1 LYLLDTNII
10 SYWMRGDKGVISK
23 IRERAPSDLSFSSI
37 TLAEILYGIEKSP
50 HKQKERR
57 LKIERISSVLTLYN
71 FDEVSAEKYAFIR
84 NNLEKQG
91 IIISERDMLIAS
103 IAAARGLTMVTR
115 NVKEFQRVEDLRIE
129 DWVDV

>member
-1 LYLLDTNII
+1 
-10 SYWMRGDKGVISK
+10 MRGDKGVISK

>member
-1 LYLLDTNII
+1 MYLLDTNII